1 MKIFSE
7 DFIVKNDKDSLLNSW
22 KKLSETVKSNQIVS
36 TEPMKQSEGLKKS
49 SSSFKKKQSLSSQSS
64 KKSNNECDAADEIGS
79 INNNSQANNAKIN
92 VVKLI
97 NKSPVWHEQYKS
109 FALNFNGRV
118 TQPSVKNYQIV
129 HEVNTEYIVSQF
141 GKVNSDLF
149 TCDYSYPLCALQ
161 AFSIALSSLDN
172 KIGCD

>member
-1 MKIFSE
+1 
-7 DFIVKNDKDSLLNSW
+7 LNSW
-22 KKLSETVKSNQIVS
+22 KKLSETVKSHVS
-36 TEPMKQSEGLKKS
+36 METIASENSKKNGRI
-49 SSSFKKKQSLSSQSS
+49 FNKKQSLTSQSS
-64 KKSNNECDAADEIGS
+64 KKSNNECDANEMC
-79 INNNSQANNAKIN
+79 NSGLANSKIN

-118 TQPSVKNYQIV
+118 TQPSVKNYQII

-141 GKVNSDLF
+141 GKVNNDLF

>member
-1 MKIFSE
+1 M
-7 DFIVKNDKDSLLNSW
+7 NSW
-22 KKLSETVKSNQIVS
+22 KKLNETVKAQIS
-36 TEPMKQSEGLKKS
+36 TEPIASESLKKS
-49 SSSFKKKQSLSSQSS
+49 GSSFKKKPSLSGQSS
-64 KKSNNECDAADEIGS
+64 KKSNNECDADEIG
-79 INNNSQANNAKIN
+79 INNSQANAKIN

-129 HEVNTEYIVSQF
+129 HEVNTDYIVSQF